1 MFNRSKSIKNGKSLM
16 KSHSQAKSNK
26 HSLTSSQANYSH
38 INPHKQSVQISG
50 NSLNKSQGHYATY
63 SKGYLNAS
71 SNSGIANQR
80 KGNLSTN
87 KRVNSRKMI
96 GNNTVDGSHNRSY
109 SINNNN
115 NNNNNSMNYSK
126 INRIK
131 QELNFSTV
139 NNTSISN
146 KNNLNNNISSSNYI
160 SGNNKRKK
168 ILTVNTN
175 NDFVIDLTLNNN
187 NNNNNT
193 HTDYPNAI
201 SNSNYI
207 TYTDNTHNTSTK
219 NITTIMNKYNNNN
232 EEHPLRFFN
241 TNTNSTNT
249 FYDIS
254 HSTQGKA
261 SFYKHLESKL
271 EDKINQ
277 NKSSKSHKY
286 NSTRSIFDEYIKTAS
301 PESQCLLMKLL
312 KNYHETILAF
322 SNENKM
328 LRERN
333 ELIQNR
339 SLDLER
345 ENIQLRNAI
354 QEKEKEIEGIK
365 KKNTRTKSDVASF
378 SRSTNESLV
387 LSSGAHNKSNSNT
400 KMQMHSYQIQQLQ
413 MKQNTNVNVNE
424 LDDVNFID
432 VNNKQSKCNNKC
444 GSNVNVVV
452 PPLKLVDLDE
462 LTFPDKV
469 QMESEKGVVVDNLG
483 EKVPS
488 LNI

>member
-1 MFNRSKSIKNGKSLM
+1 MFNRSKSIKNGKALM

-38 INPHKQSVQISG
+38 INPHKPSVQLG
-50 NSLNKSQGHYATY
+50 ANSLNKSQGHYGTY
-63 SKGYLNAS
+63 NKTYLNANS
-71 SNSGIANQR
+71 SSGGFANQR

-115 NNNNNSMNYSK
+115 NSNNNNSMTYSK

-146 KNNLNNNISSSNYI
+146 KNNLNNNISSGNYI
-160 SGNNKRKK
+160 SGNKRKK

-187 NNNNNT
+187 NTNT
-193 HTDYPNAI
+193 HGDYPSA
-201 SNSNYI
+201 NYI

-219 NITTIMNKYNNNN
+219 NITTIMNKYNTN

-249 FYDIS
+249 FYDVS

-271 EDKINQ
+271 EEKINQ

-301 PESQCLLMKLL
+301 PESQYLLMKLL

-322 SNENKM
+322 SNENKV

-333 ELIQNR
+333 ELVQNR
-339 SLDLER
+339 SLELER
-345 ENIQLRNAI
+345 ENIQLRNALKD
-354 QEKEKEIEGIK
+354 KEKEIEG
-365 KKNTRTKSDVASF
+365 
-378 SRSTNESLV
+378 
-387 LSSGAHNKSNSNT
+387 
-400 KMQMHSYQIQQLQ
+400 QIQ
-413 MKQNTNVNVNE
+413 
-424 LDDVNFID
+424 
-432 VNNKQSKCNNKC
+432 
-444 GSNVNVVV
+444 
-452 PPLKLVDLDE
+452 
-462 LTFPDKV
+462 
-469 QMESEKGVVVDNLG
+469 
-483 EKVPS
+483 
-488 LNI
+488 